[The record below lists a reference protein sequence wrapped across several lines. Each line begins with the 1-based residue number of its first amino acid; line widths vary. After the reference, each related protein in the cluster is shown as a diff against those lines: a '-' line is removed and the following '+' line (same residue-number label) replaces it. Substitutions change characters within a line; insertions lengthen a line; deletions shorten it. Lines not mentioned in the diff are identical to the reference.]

1 MADVDVS
8 SFFEGSLNH
17 FRSSLSL
24 LLFAL
29 VRGLTPALFLAAATA
44 AALTKAIQSFKEK
57 QKKKKGG
64 SRTKRS
70 KEE

>member
-1 MADVDVS
+1 MEVEVS
-8 SFFEGSLNH
+8 SLFEGTLSH

-44 AALTKAIQSFKEK
+44 AALTKAIQSFK
-57 QKKKKGG
+57 
-64 SRTKRS
+64 
-70 KEE
+70 KENGKENGD